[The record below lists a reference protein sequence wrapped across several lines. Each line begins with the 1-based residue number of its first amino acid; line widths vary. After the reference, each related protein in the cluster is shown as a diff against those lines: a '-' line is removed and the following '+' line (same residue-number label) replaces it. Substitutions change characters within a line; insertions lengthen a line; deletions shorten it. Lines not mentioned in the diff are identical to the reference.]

1 MARKLGKKVSGA
13 LTNRETELKEEET
26 LPIHLVGYFVAFQ
39 DLDRQRSH
47 GFAPTRIPFLDIVS
61 YADRF
66 GYSTSCGHLDD
77 FIFFVT
83 GLDDHFIELLNKEYN
98 SKNKK

>member
-1 MARKLGKKVSGA
+1 MAQKLGKKISKS
-13 LTNRETELKEEET
+13 LTEENEKQKEQDIS
-26 LPIHLVGYFVAFQ
+26 LPSHLFGYFLAYK

-47 GFAPTRIPFLDIVS
+47 GFAPTRIPFLDIVA

-66 GYSTSCGHLDD
+66 GYSTSDASLED
-77 FIFFVT
+77 FLFFVT

-98 SKNKK
+98 SKKK